1 MDAGTTNN
9 SYVGSILARV
19 NDDGKTANI
28 YVCGWYECFGIL
40 KFEPES
46 VSATSEKES
55 MSFGHASSA
64 IDEIVTEENTDVEY
78 YNLQGV
84 RVMNPEKG
92 IYIKRQGGKTSKV
105 VL

>member
-1 MDAGTTNN
+1 
-9 SYVGSILARV
+9 
-19 NDDGKTANI
+19 
-28 YVCGWYECFGIL
+28 
-40 KFEPES
+40 
-46 VSATSEKES
+46 

>member
-1 MDAGTTNN
+1 MNP
-9 SYVGSILARV
+9 
-19 NDDGKTANI
+19 DGKTANI
-28 YVCGWYECFGIL
+28 YVCGHKDCFGIL